1 MNMNIKENYINIL
14 KLAYRSFKIKIINPN
29 NFHYNNDLFHAHID
43 NEIFILRYKILM
55 PANYIKDKFITS
67 DVNTNL
73 NRCNLVIEL
82 KPEYY
87 SETEAEYTSNND
99 IIEEYGRM
107 IVDFANDQK
116 KENFQYIEDIE
127 DNISSIEKLIN
138 NISLYDDK
146 TTISKIINNINLYND
161 DKLNIINDMIKSQYN
176 DLYCTLQILDSKWR
190 TFDQHLNKYCRDFR
204 ERVLKDDLLS
214 LKPIYN
220 NNLYNDIYDHECFH
234 LGAVARFQG
243 GMDITLLYKA
253 SHFYIFRNI
262 SFDNS
267 KLRGINDYYTSNYDN
282 TFFHNYVLFTEILK
296 KYEIRFKFTCNN
308 KILHESPS
316 SICNYMEDLYYNSF
330 LLYD

>member
-1 MNMNIKENYINIL
+1 MNIKENYINIL

-87 SETEAEYTSNND
+87 SETEAEYVSNND

-127 DNISSIEKLIN
+127 DNISSIENL
-138 NISLYDDK
+138 
-146 TTISKIINNINLYND
+146 INNINLYDD
-161 DKLNIINDMIKSQYN
+161 DKLNIINDMIKNQYN
-176 DLYCTLQILDSKWR
+176 DLYCTIQILDSKWR
-190 TFDQHLNKYCRDFR
+190 TYDQHLNKYCRDFR

-214 LKPIYN
+214 LKPFN
-220 NNLYNDIYDHECFH
+220 ANADKTIYDCPVFN
-234 LGAVARFQG
+234 LGAVPRYQG
-243 GMDITLLYKA
+243 GMNITLLYKA
-253 SHFYIFRNI
+253 SHFNTFRNI
-262 SFDNS
+262 IEDS

-308 KILHESPS
+308 QVLYESPS
-316 SICNYMEDLYYNSF
+316 TICNYMEDFYYNSF